1 MKRLD
6 RREQLE
12 IGDLRERIDKLLH
25 LIESGQVVELINHG
39 KVIAEVVPP
48 MPAPQRDAE
57 AWAELER
64 IASRLA
70 PYWPEDGDA
79 VDIVRDVRR
88 DL

>member
-1 MKRLD
+1 MKDLNK
-6 RREQLE
+6 REQLE
-12 IGDLRERIDKLLH
+12 VKELKERIDKLLS
-25 LIESGQVVELINHG
+25 LIESGQVVELIDHG

-48 MPAPQRDAE
+48 TPTAQRDTE
-57 AWAELER
+57 AGPKLEQ

-70 PYWPEDGDA
+70 PYWPEDLDA